1 MCPVY
6 CYECSE
12 CGEQVEV
19 LRSIS
24 DYDRPPD
31 ETEVGEDEQL
41 TNGEIATD
49 VRPCSHQFKRII
61 KDVAFMSTERHVG
74 KMEFGKDR
82 ARQELIDANK
92 IEKEMMNLPHD
103 KRTEHKKKIKKLRSI
118 QGDS

>member
-31 ETEVGEDEQL
+31 ETEVGEDE
-41 TNGEIATD
+41 D
-49 VRPCSHQFKRII
+49 CSHQFKRII

-82 ARQELIDANK
+82 ARQELIESHR
-92 IEKEMMNLPHD
+92 IEREMMNLPEE
-103 KRTEHKKKIKKLRSI
+103 KRGEHKKKIKKLRSI